1 MQNNKLQS
9 FKLVKLVFIDFD
21 GILSKC
27 YTKDREGNKLK
38 TINAGNVEAV
48 NILHNAGMRVICLSA
63 DSTLSGRTINE
74 NECAKL
80 GIEYYSVGTYSKL
93 NVISDICK
101 QSNDFNFVYVGD
113 DACDVV
119 ISRFANITF
128 MPVACKAIV
137 NCFKPGND
145 FIEYLHSDKPLLEV
159 ALKLCKDFTII
170 NNAIDGLELHELI
183 SLSTGTHFESHAQV
197 MEYLK
202 REKTKCA
209 IRYPDYVYP
218 FTINGMSALFVLK
231 PFRADSWN
239 KVIFTTNEFFDEIVA
254 LNPNTTVKSIN

>member
-1 MQNNKLQS
+1 MQNNKPQS
-9 FKLVKLVFIDFD
+9 FKLVFIDFD
-21 GILSKC
+21 GIISKC

-38 TINAGNVEAV
+38 TINAGNIEAV
-48 NILHNAGMRVICLSA
+48 NIMHNAGMRVICLSA

-137 NCFKPGND
+137 NCFNLETN
-145 FIEYLHSDKPLLEV
+145 IEYLHSDKPLLEV
-159 ALKLCKDFTII
+159 ALKLCTARTII
-170 NNAIDGLELHELI
+170 DNAINGLELCELI
-183 SLSTGTHFESHAQV
+183 SLSTGMHFESHAQV

-218 FTINGMSALFVLK
+218 FSINGMSALFVLK
-231 PFRADSWN
+231 PFKADSFN

-254 LNPNTTVKSIN
+254 LNPNTAVKSIN

>member
-9 FKLVKLVFIDFD
+9 FKLVFIDFD
-21 GILSKC
+21 GIISKC

-113 DACDVV
+113 DVCDVV

-137 NCFKPGND
+137 NCFNLETN
-145 FIEYLHSDKPLLEV
+145 IEYLYSDKPLLEV
-159 ALKLCKDFTII
+159 ALKLCKYSTII
-170 NNAIDGLELHELI
+170 DNAINGLELCELI
-183 SLSTGTHFESHAQV
+183 SLSTGMHFESHAQV

-209 IRYPDYVYP
+209 IQYPDYVYP
-218 FTINGMSALFVLK
+218 FSINGMSALFVLK
-231 PFRADSWN
+231 PFKADSFI

-254 LNPNTTVKSIN
+254 LNPNTAVKSIN

>member
-1 MQNNKLQS
+1 MQNNKPQS
-9 FKLVKLVFIDFD
+9 FKLIFIDFD
-21 GILSKC
+21 GIISKC

-128 MPVACKAIV
+128 MPVVCKAIV
-137 NCFKPGND
+137 NCFNLETN
-145 FIEYLHSDKPLLEV
+145 IEYLHSDKPLLEV
-159 ALKLCKDFTII
+159 ALKLCKYSTII
-170 NNAIDGLELHELI
+170 DNAINGLELCELI
-183 SLSTGTHFESHAQV
+183 SLSTGMHFESHAQV

-209 IRYPDYVYP
+209 IEYPDYVYP
-218 FTINGMSALFVLK
+218 FSINGMSALFVLK
-231 PFRADSWN
+231 PFKANSCN

-254 LNPNTTVKSIN
+254 LNPNTAVKSIN